1 MVRFSEIQQFP
12 NFLELFPGNLR
23 TICPR
28 FENFGNFGRM
38 VSAPCLDK
46 HLTAFVV
53 HLHDKSREVYIK
65 TRSPPAALPFKRQ
78 VTIKWSIMS
87 LKIIRTRVY
96 DNRIVNKLINHK
108 AQKSKPPR
116 WINIAIYM

>member
-1 MVRFSEIQQFP
+1 MGNMRRKQGRHACAQRFSRVLAGGE
-12 NFLELFPGNLR
+12 
-23 TICPR
+23 
-28 FENFGNFGRM
+28 
-38 VSAPCLDK
+38 PCLDK
-46 HLTAFVV
+46 HLTASVV
-53 HLHDKSREVYIK
+53 HLHDKTREVYIK

-78 VTIKWSIMS
+78 VTKKWSIMS